1 MASFLDAVVS
11 FPTALFT
18 TFLGVVLF
26 YWLLALLG
34 VVDLESLDLEPGAAA
49 EADGYELS
57 TVASYVVAFGLH
69 GVPFSVAVSLVILV
83 SWTLSCLGAMWVL
96 PLVPGL
102 LANYGAGAVLA
113 LASLSLAVTLSARMI
128 RPVRGLFVT
137 HVAIN
142 NASLVGRTCKVL
154 TQTVDEQVGRAEVAQ
169 HGASINIRIWMP
181 VPNTLSRGSSAR
193 IVGYDEK
200 TARYKVAAEP

>member
-1 MASFLDAVVS
+1 MASFLDAVVA

-34 VVDLESLDLEPGAAA
+34 AVDLESLDPGSAAD
-49 EADGYELS
+49 ADGYELS

-69 GVPFSVAVSLVILV
+69 GVPLSIAVSLVVLV

-96 PLVPGL
+96 PLVPGT

-128 RPVRGLFVT
+128 RPLRGLFVT
-137 HVAIN
+137 HAAIH
-142 NASLVGRTCKVL
+142 NASLVGSTCKVL
-154 TQTVDEQVGRAEVAQ
+154 TQTVDEHVGRGEVAQ
-169 HGASINIRIWMP
+169 HGASINIRIWTP
-181 VPNTLSRGSSAR
+181 IPNALARGSSAR
-193 IVGYDEK
+193 IVAYDEK
-200 TARYKVAAEP
+200 TARYKVMAEP